1 MPPYIHATHI
11 AKTSVF
17 GASLEPWKKHSNHK
31 QGSLIKW
38 LMWEDKQKINANPCG
53 LRALLLLLRDRGRL
67 LTMMATTQP
76 CSHGFYV
83 SRPTTGFQA
92 WGDLFWK
99 KASWYFKMGSN
110 WYDEGLV
117 MLGHNSFLLAVAA
130 MASSS
135 VESDLKKIYV
145 VHTISY
151 IITSFWIWS
160 QKRP

>member
-53 LRALLLLLRDRGRL
+53 LRALLRCCCGAAGGSSRWPP
-67 LTMMATTQP
+67 QP
-76 CSHGFYV
+76 CHGFYV

-145 VHTISY
+145 CSTYHFF
-151 IITSFWIWS
+151 IIRSFWIWS
-160 QKRP
+160 QRP